1 MISRIFIDNFATIE
15 HLDLDFD
22 NGLNIITGETGAGKS
37 ILIEAISLGLGA
49 RADSSLI
56 RTGAEKACVQLIC
69 EYEDNEYIISREINA
84 NGKNVC
90 KINDK
95 VVTLA
100 SLSEFASNLAD
111 IHGQYDNQSLLNP
124 DNHIIL
130 LDAFNPEI
138 GELKTSLR
146 YLHDEYMQIKHEYDT
161 EIAHQNEYTAQQD
174 FWNFALTEINSAN
187 LKENEDVE
195 IQEQISILKNSEK
208 IYSSLSSAYSAL
220 NGNSVENSALTAI
233 GNSLNAL
240 ATISEYHKGLAHA
253 HDAIS
258 ASYYSLEDAVE
269 ELREILEQIS
279 FSENDLDQAMQRL
292 HLIENL
298 KSKYGGSIT
307 SVTAYAEELKGKIDA
322 AEDFESNTENLRCQ
336 LRRKKEE
343 LITIAE
349 NLSSLRKATAEKLS
363 AEIMNEMHELN
374 FNDAKFDIVF
384 NKKKS
389 INENGIDEVEFFMS
403 ANKGEESR
411 PLSKTASGGEMSRIM
426 LAFKKVLASYDAI
439 PTMIFDEIDS
449 GISGNTAVIIGRKM
463 AEISNTNQIICITHL
478 PQIAAYG
485 KQNYKI
491 EKSSDLLRTYT
502 SVKALSD
509 NEKIQEIA
517 RLIGGMKLT
526 ETALASARELIES
539 STKKLD

>member
-15 HLDLDFD
+15 HLDLDFG

-37 ILIEAISLGLGA
+37 ILVEAISLGLGA

-56 RTGAEKACVQLIC
+56 RTGAEKASVQLIC
-69 EYEDNEYIISREINA
+69 EYDNAEYIISREINT

-100 SLSEFASNLAD
+100 SLSEFAGKVAD

-124 DNHIIL
+124 DNHIGL
-130 LDAFNPEI
+130 LDAFNPQIE
-138 GELKTSLR
+138 EVKASLKS
-146 YLHDEYMQIKHEYDT
+146 LHDEYMQIKHEYDG
-161 EIAHQNEYTAQQD
+161 EIARQNEYAAQQD
-174 FWNFALTEINSAN
+174 FWRFALSEINSAN
-187 LKENEDVE
+187 LKENEDTE
-195 IQEQISILKNSEK
+195 IEEQISILKNSEK
-208 IYSSLSSAYSAL
+208 IYSNLSSAYSAL

-233 GNSLNAL
+233 GKSLNAL
-240 ATISEYHKGLAHA
+240 STIVEYHKGLAHA
-253 HDAIS
+253 HDTIA

-279 FSENDLDQAMQRL
+279 FSENDLDHAMQRL

-298 KSKYGGSIT
+298 KSKYGGSIET
-307 SVTAYAEELKGKIDA
+307 VTAYAEELKTKIEA
-322 AEDFESNTENLRCQ
+322 AEDFESNVEKLRNLLQ
-336 LRRKKEE
+336 RKKDE
-343 LITIAE
+343 LIEISDD
-349 NLSSLRKATAEKLS
+349 LSSLRKQTAEKLS
-363 AEIMNEMHELN
+363 AEIINEMRELN
-374 FNDAKFDIVF
+374 FIDAEFDIVF
-384 NKKKS
+384 NRKKS

-403 ANKGEESR
+403 ANKGEELR

-439 PTMIFDEIDS
+439 PTMIFDEIDN

-463 AEISNTNQIICITHL
+463 AEISNTHQIICITHL

-491 EKSSDLLRTYT
+491 EKASDRSRTYT
-502 SVKALSD
+502 TVKALND
-509 NEKIQEIA
+509 HEKVKEIA
-517 RLIGGMKLT
+517 RLIGGIELT
-526 ETALASARELIES
+526 ETALANAQELIDS
-539 STKKLD
+539 GTK